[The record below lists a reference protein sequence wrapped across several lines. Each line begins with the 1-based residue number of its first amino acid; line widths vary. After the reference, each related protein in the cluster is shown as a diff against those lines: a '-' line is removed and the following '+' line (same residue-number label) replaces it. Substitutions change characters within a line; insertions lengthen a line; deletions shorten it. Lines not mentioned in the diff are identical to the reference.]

1 MAETTELRRNFAG
14 LLRTAATGRL
24 HSVVLVVGVLTAGCT
39 TSGPEL
45 SELESASTV
54 QDYVGSSCTTAVVI
68 GLSKQISD
76 EIGCEHPNNGLVSFQ
91 ASSSLVITS
100 NAVLAYLETD
110 AKADLIKVSQSST
123 VQVNSAFRTIAQQY
137 LLYQW
142 YLNGTCGIADAATV
156 GTSNHESGRA
166 VDLANWSSE
175 VTAMAN
181 HGWAHDVPGDDVHF
195 DHTASADIRGQDV
208 KAFQV
213 LWNANHPNDQIATDG
228 VYGSQTETRLKESPA
243 TGFSIGPSC
252 ATTQNFGV
260 DVVSVNGPDQAPPQ
274 TQVHYSITLKNTGNV
289 DWPAT
294 TKLQLAS
301 GTSSP
306 LYDPSWT
313 SATVVTTLGATVAA
327 GKQGTVDFDV
337 TTPAE
342 TAQTPVSETFEL
354 NDAGS
359 KFGTIDVAL
368 TVVPGMSGPT
378 SGDGGDTSD
387 GMHGGGCSA
396 GGGGSGALMLL
407 ALTALVRRR
416 RAA

>member
-1 MAETTELRRNFAG
+1 MAETTEHRRDFAG
-14 LLRTAATGRL
+14 LLRTAATHRL
-24 HSVVLVVGVLTAGCT
+24 HSVVLVVGVATSGCV

-54 QDYVGSSCTTAVVI
+54 QGEVGASCSTAVVI

-76 EIGCEHPNNGLVSFQ
+76 EIGCEHPNNGLTPFQ
-91 ASSSLVITS
+91 ASSTLVITS
-100 NAVLAYLETD
+100 NAVLAYLEAD

-142 YLNGTCGIADAATV
+142 YQQGRCGIAIAAAV

-166 VDLANWSSE
+166 VDLANYSSE
-175 VTAMAN
+175 ITAMAN

-195 DHTASADIRGQDV
+195 DHTASPDIRGQDV

-213 LWNANHPNDQIATDG
+213 LWNANNPSDQIAADG
-228 VYGSQTETRLKESPA
+228 SYGPQTESRLQQSPA

-252 ATTQNFGV
+252 NTNQSFGA

-274 TQVHYSITLKNTGNV
+274 TQVHYSIVLKNTGNV

-306 LYDPSWT
+306 LYDPSWS
-313 SATVVTTLGATVAA
+313 SATVVTTLGAAVAA

-342 TAQTPVSETFEL
+342 NAQTPVSQTFEL
-354 NDAGS
+354 NDGGS

-378 SGDGGDTSD
+378 SSDGGDHSD
-387 GMHGGGCSA
+387 GGGCNA
-396 GGGGSGALMLL
+396 GGGTGGALLLL
-407 ALTALVRRR
+407 AFTGLVRRR

>member
-14 LLRTAATGRL
+14 LLRAAATHRL
-24 HSVVLVVGVLTAGCT
+24 HSVVLVVGVAAAGCVA
-39 TSGPEL
+39 SGPEL
-45 SELESASTV
+45 SEVDSASTV
-54 QDYVGSSCTTAVVI
+54 QDNVGSSCSTAVVI

-76 EIGCEHPNNGLVSFQ
+76 EIGCEHPNNGLTPFQ
-91 ASSSLVITS
+91 ASSTLVIS
-100 NAVLAYLETD
+100 SSAVLKYLEAD

-142 YLNGTCGIADAATV
+142 YQQGRCGIAIAATV

-166 VDLANWSSE
+166 VDLANYSSE
-175 VTAMAN
+175 ITAMAN

-195 DHTASADIRGQDV
+195 DHTASPDIRGQDT

-228 VYGSQTETRLKESPA
+228 SYGPQTEARLKASPA
-243 TGFSIGPSC
+243 TGFPIGPSC
-252 ATTQNFGV
+252 LTAQSFGA

-274 TQVHYSITLKNTGNV
+274 TQVHYSIVLKNTGNV

-313 SATVVTTLGATVAA
+313 STTVVTTLGAAVAA

-342 TAQTPVSETFEL
+342 DAQTPVSETFEL

-387 GMHGGGCSA
+387 GGGGCSA
-396 GGGGSGALMLL
+396 GGGTGGALMLL
-407 ALTALVRRR
+407 ALTGLVRRR